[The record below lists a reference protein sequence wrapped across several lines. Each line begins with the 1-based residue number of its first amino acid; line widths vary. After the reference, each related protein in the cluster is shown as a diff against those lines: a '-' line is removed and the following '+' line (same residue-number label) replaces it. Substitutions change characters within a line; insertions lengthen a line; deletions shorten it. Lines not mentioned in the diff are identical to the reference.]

1 MNTIRTTIVDG
12 YVHVPVSDD
21 LPNGTEVE
29 VRILALTSES
39 KPGDG
44 DWDDSPEGIKAWMKQ
59 YDAIEPFILTESD
72 RAVMT
77 TALQEKKDW
86 EKSRFSDQADKQT
99 KLWEQSDTCSIAIC
113 CHPTLIDANQS
124 PNEFGTQYDATVVSG
139 RVSPWSRR

>member
-1 MNTIRTTIVDG
+1 MNTICTTIVDG

-72 RAVMT
+72 QAVMT

-99 KLWEQSDTCSIAIC
+99 KLWE
-113 CHPTLIDANQS
+113 
-124 PNEFGTQYDATVVSG
+124 
-139 RVSPWSRR
+139 